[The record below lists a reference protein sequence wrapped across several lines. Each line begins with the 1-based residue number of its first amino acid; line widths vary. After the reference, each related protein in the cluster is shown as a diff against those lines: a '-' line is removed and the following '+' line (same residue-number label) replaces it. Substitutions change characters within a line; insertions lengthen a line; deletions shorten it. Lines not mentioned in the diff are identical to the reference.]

1 MCHGPVRLISKMNGI
16 GISENAAFATHIN
29 LLNPRKLLPRLLN
42 ERLINR
48 NPRRRHTPVHRL
60 ERIECLLERLVQA
73 LLLRDVRLDIQR
85 LATECR
91 LPGFEFCL
99 VDGAGLDVPDGDV
112 AAHFTDGAREGEADA
127 LSAAGDDVG
136 AASELEG

>member
-1 MCHGPVRLISKMNGI
+1 MTSMWAFDG
-16 GISENAAFATHIN
+16 AALATHVN
-29 LLNPRKLLPRLLN
+29 LLNPRKLLPRLLDK
-42 ERLINR
+42 RLINR
-48 NPRRRHTPVHRL
+48 DSRRRDASIHRL
-60 ERIECLLERLVQA
+60 EDIERLLERLVQA
-73 LLLRDVRLDIQR
+73 LLLRDICLDVER
-85 LATECR
+85 FAAERR
-91 LPGFEFCL
+91 LPGFEFLL